1 MSMSTVHAIYASAV
15 FVIAYALI
23 TTERFNKTMVALAG
37 AVAVFFLPVVNSH
50 EVFYSEDTGI
60 DWDVIFLLLGMMII
74 VSVVR
79 QTGVFEYIAIWS
91 AKRAKGSPMRIM
103 ILLVLVTTVG
113 SAFLDNVTTV
123 LLIAPVT
130 VLVADRLAI
139 SPAPFLIAESFAAD
153 IGGAATLVGDPTS
166 IIIGTGAHLSFV
178 SFLANMAPAVI
189 IVLVALIALLPSLFR
204 GFFTVEPERVADV
217 MSLDEGEAI
226 RDRKLLIQCGIVLLA
241 VFAGFVAHHVI
252 HMEPSLVA
260 MTGAGILIIV
270 SGLSR
275 DFYLSSV
282 EWETLLFFAGL
293 FIMVG
298 ALVRTGV
305 INDLAHAASHA
316 TGDNLWLTTMLI
328 LGVSFLFSGLVNNVP
343 YAATM
348 TPIVAEF
355 APSLHGAGNH
365 ERAVVG
371 PDTGHH
377 PRGQPHPHR
386 VQREYRHR
394 RTRRTR
400 RRSRLLLGLHPKGG
414 GGDRGLV
421 CYFRRLFVG
430 ALLRLRL
437 ARPGRGSGVPSTDR
451 PDVTKPQRR
460 T

>member
-1 MSMSTVHAIYASAV
+1 MNNTVHAIYASAV

-37 AVAVFFLPVVNSH
+37 AVAVFFLPVINSD
-50 EVFYSEDTGI
+50 EVFYSRDTGI

-91 AKRAKGSPMRIM
+91 AKRAKGSPLRIM
-103 ILLVLVTTVG
+103 ILLVVVTTVG

-130 VLVADRLAI
+130 VLVADRLTI
-139 SPAPFLIAESFAAD
+139 SPAPFLIAESFASD

-166 IIIGTGAHLSFV
+166 IIIGTGANLSFIKFV
-178 SFLANMAPAVI
+178 ANMGPAVL
-189 IVLVALIALLPSLFR
+189 IVLVALVALLRPLFP
-204 GFFTVEPERVADV
+204 GFYTVDPERVADV
-217 MSLDEGEAI
+217 MALDEREAI
-226 RDRKLLIQCGIVLLA
+226 RNRKLLIQCGIVLVA
-241 VFAGFVAHHVI
+241 VFTGFVMHHVI

-260 MTGAGILIIV
+260 MAGAGILVVI
-270 SGLSR
+270 SGLDR

-305 INDLAHAASHA
+305 ISNLAHAASHA
-316 TGDNLWLTTMLI
+316 TGGNLWLTTVLI
-328 LGVSFLFSGLVNNVP
+328 LGVSFLFSGFVNNVP

-355 APSLHGAGNH
+355 TSSLHGPVNH
-365 ERAVVG
+365 DVLWWA
-371 PDTGHH
+371 
-377 PRGQPHPHR
+377 
-386 VQREYRHR
+386 
-394 RTRRTR
+394 
-400 RRSRLLLGLHPKGG
+400 LLLGTILGG
-414 GGDRGLV
+414 NLTPIGSSANIVIVGLAERAGAHISFWDFTKRGAIVVAVSFVISLGYLWV
-421 CYFRRLFVG
+421 RYFAF
-430 ALLRLRL
+430 A
-437 ARPGRGSGVPSTDR
+437 
-451 PDVTKPQRR
+451 
-460 T
+460 